1 MAGDFENLR
10 RQAKRLRR
18 CGIFTQGESLVNRSK
33 VKENIVRVGSEDAW
47 LATLA
52 GFRRLVSLADGRTI
66 EASKYYDEE

>member
-1 MAGDFENLR
+1 M
-10 RQAKRLRR
+10 
-18 CGIFTQGESLVNRSK
+18 
-33 VKENIVRVGSEDAW
+33 KENIVRVGSEDAW